1 MIDGIRITKDG
12 LEKDVNEIH
21 AMLKAYN
28 LQHRE
33 PSEDVPIGVF
43 YENEDGQ
50 KKGGLIGE
58 TFGNWL
64 CIKYLFVSEEL
75 RGKGIGK
82 QILKAAEEEAR
93 RRGCKYVFV
102 DTFSFQAPLFY
113 QKMGYQ
119 EAFVLNEYPYTGK
132 RYYYT
137 KEL

>member
-1 MIDGIRITKDG
+1 
-12 LEKDVNEIH
+12 
-21 AMLKAYN
+21 MLKAYN

-33 PSEDVPIGVF
+33 HSEAVPVGVF
-43 YENEDGQ
+43 YENENGQ

-93 RRGCKYVFV
+93 RRGCKYAFV

-113 QKMGYQ
+113 QKMGYR